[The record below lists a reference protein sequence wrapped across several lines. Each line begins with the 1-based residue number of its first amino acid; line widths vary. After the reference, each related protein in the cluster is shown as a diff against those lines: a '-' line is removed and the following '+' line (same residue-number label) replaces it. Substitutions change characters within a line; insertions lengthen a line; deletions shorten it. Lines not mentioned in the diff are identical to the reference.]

1 MYALDIWVLSYH
13 YYTLRWHAL
22 PIIINIF
29 LKILRIEWNVERKHF
44 RSDSLIWFNF
54 FPHQNRVRIYIHQ
67 SIILYALWQCTGDM
81 LGFFFC
87 NRTVMIIKKNIIHN
101 VINILLIKR
110 FSWYAHSSRK
120 KFIQVHVVS
129 KLYVNIFL
137 KIFSKMTQCFPNNIF
152 LEFYYVI
159 FQCPKFLMHMDL
171 CNDLTVLY
179 ITVYQFIYF
188 YHFLEI

>member
-1 MYALDIWVLSYH
+1 MTMYRGHV
-13 YYTLRWHAL
+13 
-22 PIIINIF
+22 
-29 LKILRIEWNVERKHF
+29 
-44 RSDSLIWFNF
+44 
-54 FPHQNRVRIYIHQ
+54 
-67 SIILYALWQCTGDM
+67 
-81 LGFFFC
+81 GFFFC